1 MKFFVVDLLFY
12 QLSFT
17 NVKSQIVIVTQNDP
31 LSKETIV

>member
-17 NVKSQIVIVTQNDP
+17 NVKSQIVTVTYP